1 MLKCHSYESG
11 IIVKN
16 IQNSSSGIMRVII
29 NIQKECEPLVAVG
42 CSESFRF
49 RKDGRCKHNQ
59 TTHLDVVIWS
69 RPQEIN
75 SI

>member
-29 NIQKECEPLVAVG
+29 NIQKECEPLVA
-42 CSESFRF
+42 
-49 RKDGRCKHNQ
+49 GRCKQNR
-59 TTHLDVVIWS
+59 TMHLDVVIRS